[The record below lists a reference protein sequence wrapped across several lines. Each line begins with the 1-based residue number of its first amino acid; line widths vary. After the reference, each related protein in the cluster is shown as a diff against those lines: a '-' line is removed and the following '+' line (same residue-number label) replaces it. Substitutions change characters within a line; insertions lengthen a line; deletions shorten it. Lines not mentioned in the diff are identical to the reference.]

1 MSKMAEL
8 DYDIEQL
15 FIEGL
20 SAKQIAREL
29 NCPVELVAGWIA
41 SNGCKEFPE
50 WTEEAQSRLINDIFE
65 EDCSPYATL
74 NS

>member
-20 SAKQIAREL
+20 TAKQIAKQLDCPL
-29 NCPVELVAGWIA
+29 NIVQGWIDSVSA
-41 SNGCKEFPE
+41 DMTDEFEPPE
-50 WTEEAQSRLINDIFE
+50 LEVYDL
-65 EDCSPYATL
+65 EDVYFGA
-74 NS
+74 